1 MAIRNVSVK
10 ITGTSSL
17 ILHNGLLADPQYS
30 FTKAIREITKKRT
43 KTEAD
48 LEELSRLEF
57 LGGLYVGADE
67 RVIIPDKALLATVV
81 SGAKKSKSG
90 PAAKAGVF
98 VKGHAVLENVTKK
111 PMELWETGSS
121 ENGGHVFR
129 CGAKSKGSG
138 GTVMRTR
145 PIFPEWTCVAHF
157 EIVDDLVSE
166 KDLMGWLEV
175 AGIQVGTCDWRP
187 QHGRFTVE
195 RI

>member
-1 MAIRNVSVK
+1 MAIRNVSVRL
-10 ITGTSSL
+10 TGTSSL
-17 ILHNGLLADPQYS
+17 ILHSGQLADPQNC
-30 FTKAIREITKKRT
+30 FAKAMKEITKKRA

-57 LGGLYVGADE
+57 LGGLYIDREE
-67 RVIIPDKALLATVV
+67 RVVLPDKAILATVV
-81 SGAKKSKSG
+81 AGAKKSKCG

-98 VKGHAVLENVTKK
+98 VKGHAVLENITKK
-111 PMELWETGSS
+111 PAELWETGSS
-121 ENGGHVFR
+121 ESGGHVFR
-129 CGAKSKGSG
+129 CGCKVAQS
-138 GTVMRTR
+138 TVMRTR